1 MVGLVQRSDVV
12 EDGRPT
18 VTLFIGSAGER
29 TKGGAVNSH
38 ESRRK
43 RRDDGSNGTGTMLT
57 MREAC
62 RLLNVHGNTL
72 RRWSALGL
80 VRAYRVGAGRQR
92 RFRAEDIAALVV
104 EQTRFASNEHD
115 KC

>member
-1 MVGLVQRSDVV
+1 M
-12 EDGRPT
+12 
-18 VTLFIGSAGER
+18 TLFIGSAGEW

-38 ESRRK
+38 EGRRK
-43 RRDDGSNGTGTMLT
+43 RRDDGNNGTGTMLT

-80 VRAYRVGAGRQR
+80 VRAYRVGAGQQR
-92 RFRAEDIAALVV
+92 RFRPEDIAALVV
-104 EQTRFASNEHD
+104 EQAKFVSNGD
-115 KC
+115 DRC